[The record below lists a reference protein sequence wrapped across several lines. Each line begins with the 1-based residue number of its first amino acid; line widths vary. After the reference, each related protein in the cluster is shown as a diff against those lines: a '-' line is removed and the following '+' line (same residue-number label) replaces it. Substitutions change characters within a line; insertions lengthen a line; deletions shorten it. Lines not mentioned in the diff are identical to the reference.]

1 MTNSEQ
7 AKRTERARLGRWAIA
22 RVEVNTYSVMN
33 LDNSGHTYCVAT
45 LGNGDYTCTCK
56 DKELHR
62 SLRCKHGEVVRL
74 LLEGEDLNVQPIVT
88 SDEAGIT
95 ASYFDGATISL
106 TIGGRSACSKCGER
120 LCAHYREAVPHY
132 ARWKWKQ
139 AQSDRWPANR
149 LVELGIPPIS
159 VRPALIGKSWYTP
172 TPVSV
177 DGAKVY
183 ALGNGHVVHF
193 DDSGHVFVG
202 GIHPDGHTPCLG
214 DDDAC
219 KSGECDHVARA
230 MHICT
235 HDAGDG
241 GNALDCSVKDN
252 ALDPTVKDNGIVSP
266 DHTSNQDHI
275 TQKKG
280 QHIVSEK
287 YDIETVTGLT
297 MAEVKELFT
306 RVLPPKAY
314 KSVPGGANLTDI
326 SPAYLAESLT
336 QAFGPTGYGWW
347 LDVSVQPIEV
357 FQETRVSSKGKEYT
371 VWCAYYDR
379 ALFHYR
385 LVVNGEETV
394 VSIETNGG
402 SDNAEREYA
411 VRGALTSA
419 IGGAAARL
427 LWQLDVYKG
436 LLNHRN
442 AGRYQK
448 DGDNGAART
457 RTSRPERGTSRT
469 KPKAQASKAAKP
481 SDNGADG
488 PGSLGPRTKGSMT
501 AGQAKAFVMPFGTRE
516 HPEYKGQ
523 TLGNLPT
530 ELVRWLAGSQFQPK
544 TGKGEKVKVAAVAL
558 AEAA

>member
-1 MTNSEQ
+1 MTNSEQALGQ
-7 AKRTERARLGRWAIA
+7 AKRTERAHLGRWAVSRIA
-22 RVEVNTYSVMN
+22 EGVFHVCN
-33 LDNSGHTYCVAT
+33 LENGSHTYEVTAHD
-45 LGNGDYTCTCK
+45 GYTCTCK
-56 DKELHR
+56 DKELHK
-62 SLRCKHGEVVRL
+62 SLRCKHAEVVRL
-74 LLEGEDLNVQPIVT
+74 LLEGEDLNVQPIVET
-88 SDEAGIT
+88 DEAGIT
-95 ASYFDGATISL
+95 AGYFDGATISL

-120 LCAHYREAVPHY
+120 LCAHYWEAVPYY

-139 AQSDRWPANR
+139 AQAGRWPANR
-149 LVELGIPPIS
+149 LIELGIPPIA
-159 VRPALIGKSWYTP
+159 VEPNLVGKPLTTVKDYTP

-183 ALGNGHVVHF
+183 ALGRGHVVHF
-193 DDSGHVFVG
+193 DDGGHVFVG

-219 KSGECDHVARA
+219 QSGECDHVARA

-235 HDAGDG
+235 HEVGDG
-241 GNALDCSVKDN
+241 DNALDCSVKN
-252 ALDPTVKDNGIVSP
+252 NGAVKP
-266 DHTSNQDHI
+266 DHASEDQI

-280 QHIVSEK
+280 QHIMSEK
-287 YDIETVTGLT
+287 YDIKTVTGLT

-326 SPAYLAESLT
+326 NPYYLAESLT
-336 QAFGPTGYGWW
+336 EAFGPAGYGWW
-347 LDVSVQPIEV
+347 VDASIQPVEV

-402 SDNAEREYA
+402 SDNSEREFA

-436 LLNHRN
+436 LLSHRN

-448 DGDNGAART
+448 DEDNGAGT
-457 RTSRPERGTSRT
+457 RTSRPERGTTRT
-469 KPKAQASKAAKP
+469 KPKAQVSTPAP
-481 SDNGADG
+481 SGDGAGGNGN
-488 PGSLGPRTKGSMT
+488 MT
-501 AGQAKAFVMPFGTRE
+501 ADQAEAFVMPFGTRE

-523 TLGNLPT
+523 TLGALAQAAPD
-530 ELVRWLAGSQFQPK
+530 LIRWLAGNQFQPK
-544 TGKGEKVKVAAVAL
+544 TGEGERVKVAALAL